1 MKSGIVDRRSF
12 ARGRDLMRRNMDET
26 GRPATFE
33 LLGRDWTLL
42 PGVFAPTY
50 TPVTELFTSWIPYPV
65 GGTFLE
71 VGSGAGVTAVVAAQ
85 TGCRAVT
92 AVDISPAA
100 VENTR
105 WNAERHRVAG
115 GVRVLASDL
124 FDALGPDERFDM
136 IFWNSNFVEP
146 PHGFV
151 NETDFHHA
159 FFDPEYRAHRRF
171 VHEAPSRLTGVGRVL
186 LGFSDLGNRA
196 LLDALCAEAGL
207 EIVTLEAEARETEIR
222 IEFQLLEL
230 IRRGG

>member
-1 MKSGIVDRRSF
+1 MSSGTLDRGF
-12 ARGRDLMRRNMDET
+12 ARGNDLMQRHIRDVV
-26 GRPATFE
+26 RPTTFT
-33 LLGRDWTLL
+33 LLGDEWTLL
-42 PGVFAPTY
+42 SGVFAPTH

-71 VGSGAGVTAVVAAQ
+71 VGSGAGVTAVVAARS
-85 TGCRAVT
+85 GCRAVT

-105 WNAERHRVAG
+105 RNAQRH
-115 GVRVLASDL
+115 GVSDRLRVLKSDL
-124 FDALGPDERFDM
+124 FDALDPVERFDV

-146 PHGFV
+146 PPGYV

-159 FFDPEYRAHRRF
+159 FFDPDYRTHGRYAREGPR
-171 VHEAPSRLTGVGRVL
+171 RLTEGGRLL

-196 LLDALCAEAGL
+196 RLEELAAGVGL
-207 EIVTLEAEARETEIR
+207 EVVTVRAESRTAEIP

-230 IRRGG
+230 RRREG